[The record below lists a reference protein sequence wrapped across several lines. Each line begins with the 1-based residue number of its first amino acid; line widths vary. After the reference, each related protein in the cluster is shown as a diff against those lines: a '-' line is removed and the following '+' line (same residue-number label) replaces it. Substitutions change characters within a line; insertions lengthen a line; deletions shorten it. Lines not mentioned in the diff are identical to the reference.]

1 MAMWNAW
8 RGCKKCSDGC
18 LHCYIHKGDFKR
30 NVNTNEIVKTK
41 DLCKQAKLAI
51 FEFIESWYNNVRIHS
66 SLNYKTPDEKYNEY
80 LRNIA

>member
-41 DLCKQAKLAI
+41 GKKFSICRLVHLNTVTNFKNFRARIRK
-51 FEFIESWYNNVRIHS
+51 WKKNN
-66 SLNYKTPDEKYNEY
+66 K
-80 LRNIA
+80 